1 MKKYELKDLL
11 LLYESVILIAVFKKL
26 CEELDVD
33 TKGFFKHYYNIS
45 GDELGSLM
53 MSNSKYKIE
62 KCMRQKCK

>member
-11 LLYESVILIAVFKKL
+11 LLYESVILIAVFKS
-26 CEELDVD
+26 
-33 TKGFFKHYYNIS
+33 FFKHYYNIS